1 MAEVLDRKISS
12 ALRLKMLETAA
23 ENAGK
28 QSLAGG
34 ILQRDNSVVQNLTI
48 NFNMTSSDE
57 NKHVNQQQLQVNTE
71 SRRVV

>member
-28 QSLAGG
+28 QSFPGG
-34 ILQRDNSVVQNLTI
+34 IVLRDNTVVQNLTMK
-48 NFNMTSSDE
+48 FNMTSSDE
-57 NKHVNQQQLQVNTE
+57 NKQVNQQQLQVNTE
-71 SRRVV
+71 SRMAI

>member
-34 ILQRDNSVVQNLTI
+34 ILQRDNSVVQNLT
-48 NFNMTSSDE
+48 FNTTSSDE